1 MKVESKKVSKTH
13 ADLTVTLD
21 KDDLAPAEAEAIE
34 RLAKNVKVQGFRKGK
49 APAAIARPYISDRD
63 LIDTT
68 LDIAVRTSVPHA
80 FERAKLVP
88 VEHPHLEITKY
99 VPGDLVEYTTSVD
112 IFPDIKVGAY
122 KKLKVK
128 KPEVKVAAKDIN
140 DVLSNI
146 QNAYAEKKVA
156 SRAAKDGDEVIID
169 FTGKKDGKAFDG
181 GSAKDYKL
189 TLGSKSFIPGF
200 EEGVV
205 GHEVG
210 DSFDLNLTFPKDYHV
225 KELAG
230 AKVVFSVL
238 LKQINEIVK
247 PELDDDLAKKC
258 GPFQTIKDLK
268 DDIKKNL
275 ESQAKQR
282 ADNQYKDDL
291 VDALLKK
298 STVDAPE
305 VMIKDQINFIK
316 SDVSRN
322 AASRGLSFEQLL
334 EQTNQKL
341 EDWEKEA
348 REVAIHRV
356 KASLLLQTLAK
367 DESIAPTDAEIDEK
381 LKELQTV
388 YAKDKEALKQL
399 QSEAV
404 RNDLRNRL
412 TIDKTLDFLVKA
424 Q

>member
-80 FERAKLVP
+80 FEQAKLVP

-200 EEGVV
+200 EEGIV

-388 YAKDKEALKQL
+388 YTKDKEALKQL

>member
-80 FERAKLVP
+80 FEQAKLVP

-200 EEGVV
+200 EEGIV

-210 DSFDLNLTFPKDYHV
+210 DSFDLDLTFPKDYHV

>member
-1 MKVESKKVSKTH
+1 M
-13 ADLTVTLD
+13 
-21 KDDLAPAEAEAIE
+21 
-34 RLAKNVKVQGFRKGK
+34 
-49 APAAIARPYISDRD
+49 
-63 LIDTT
+63 
-68 LDIAVRTSVPHA
+68 
-80 FERAKLVP
+80 
-88 VEHPHLEITKY
+88 
-99 VPGDLVEYTTSVD
+99 
-112 IFPDIKVGAY
+112 
-122 KKLKVK
+122 
-128 KPEVKVAAKDIN
+128 
-140 DVLSNI
+140 
-146 QNAYAEKKVA
+146 
-156 SRAAKDGDEVIID
+156 
-169 FTGKKDGKAFDG
+169 
-181 GSAKDYKL
+181 
-189 TLGSKSFIPGF
+189 
-200 EEGVV
+200 
-205 GHEVG
+205 
-210 DSFDLNLTFPKDYHV
+210 
-225 KELAG
+225 
-230 AKVVFSVL
+230 L

>member
-80 FERAKLVP
+80 FEQAKLVP

-200 EEGVV
+200 EEGIV

-282 ADNQYKDDL
+282 ADNRYKDDL

>member
-80 FERAKLVP
+80 FEQAKLVP

-200 EEGVV
+200 EEGIV